1 MNSPVLSLMDELRAL
16 SDQDLFELYETF
28 PPLGDMEGYSSTAKL
43 QFAQKKS
50 ALKGELI
57 YRSLIPV

>member
-1 MNSPVLSLMDELRAL
+1 MTLMQQLKDLT
-16 SDQDLFELYETF
+16 DQDLFELYSDF
-28 PPLGDMEGYSSTAKL
+28 PPITDMDGYSSAAKL
-43 QFAQKKS
+43 QFAQKKA